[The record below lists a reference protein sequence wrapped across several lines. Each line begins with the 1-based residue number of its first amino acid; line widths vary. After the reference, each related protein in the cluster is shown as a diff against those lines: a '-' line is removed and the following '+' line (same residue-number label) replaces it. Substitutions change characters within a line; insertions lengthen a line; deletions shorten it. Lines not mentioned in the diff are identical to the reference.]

1 MRQNRLSF
9 HIETDNFYYDSM
21 NTGESVYNFI
31 TIKQDETK
39 KIVNTTLPYGSSFE
53 NYLREFLSG
62 LDANTDAYFDTLTKK
77 KIKYLFYRYN
87 DFLLSRGLT
96 TADVRHTKLSADE
109 VVLEELQNRDWQY
122 LIDSLIWKVEKDK
135 DYYKVKTKK
144 DS

>member
-1 MRQNRLSF
+1 MQIASLNPNRESANFIDFISSDFSEEIMRQNRLSF

-77 KIKYLFYRYN
+77 NNQI
-87 DFLLSRGLT
+87 S
-96 TADVRHTKLSADE
+96 
-109 VVLEELQNRDWQY
+109 VLQIQ
-122 LIDSLIWKVEKDK
+122 
-135 DYYKVKTKK
+135 
-144 DS
+144 

>member
-1 MRQNRLSF
+1 MQIASLNPNRESANFIDFISSDFSEEIMRQNRLSF

-77 KIKYLFYRYN
+77 KSNICSTDTMIFY
-87 DFLLSRGLT
+87 FLEDLPRPM
-96 TADVRHTKLSADE
+96 
-109 VVLEELQNRDWQY
+109 
-122 LIDSLIWKVEKDK
+122 
-135 DYYKVKTKK
+135 
-144 DS
+144 